1 MKSLFVN
8 ERLKELANNRTPIKF
23 LNSAKIVLHIIPDS
37 SMLADQDYDI
47 EIITRNPNKM
57 EPIKAIGV
65 ESSHNY
71 DGFLTYTTDISG
83 MARSYVQLYKK
94 GIMEAVEGSM
104 LKPIVSRLEIP
115 SIAYEEEIMRSLPIY
130 IQVLRK
136 LEINPPLSLFLSFV
150 KIKGYTMKL
159 KNSILGATPTAIEED
174 ELKLSEIFIE
184 DHSQLDTISITLKPW
199 FDEVWNACGMFKSFN
214 YDEEN
219 NWGLGLNMR
228 E

>member
-1 MKSLFVN
+1 
-8 ERLKELANNRTPIKF
+8 
-23 LNSAKIVLHIIPDS
+23 
-37 SMLADQDYDI
+37 MLADQDYDI

-136 LEINPPLSLFLSFV
+136 LEINPPLSFFLSFV

-184 DHSQLDTISITLKPW
+184 DHSQLDNISITLKPW